1 VSLSFTTFT
10 RVKEHFEEYLSQ
22 KSRMNK
28 SCLDFSSARSS
39 SNCSIGMDEGL
50 FEQPEPLASSK
61 GVMEKIVWQRS
72 LQMRDQQQ
80 AWQVTFSQIEN
91 SSMFSCSVIKLCA
104 FCSLFLYL
112 HLVVYSELNEY

>member
-1 VSLSFTTFT
+1 
-10 RVKEHFEEYLSQ
+10 
-22 KSRMNK
+22 MNK

-39 SNCSIGMDEGL
+39 SNGSIGMDEGL

-61 GVMEKIVWQRS
+61 AVMEEIVWQRS

-91 SSMFSCSVIKLCA
+91 SGMFSCSVITFMCIL
-104 FCSLFLYL
+104 
-112 HLVVYSELNEY
+112 